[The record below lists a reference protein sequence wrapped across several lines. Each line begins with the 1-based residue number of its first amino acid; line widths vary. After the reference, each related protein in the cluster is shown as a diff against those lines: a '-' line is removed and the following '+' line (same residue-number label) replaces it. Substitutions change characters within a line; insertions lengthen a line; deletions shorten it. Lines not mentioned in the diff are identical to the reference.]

1 MVGEKIAR
9 HRDAADDRF
18 GETTGSELIGHFGGD
33 LLPQVAAEFFM
44 DAFVADDGKLLRP
57 RREIKQDRVAILSGA
72 HPELLETARRAIDD
86 LISLNLTSGDKD
98 TDFAGCPA
106 FGLLNR
112 LNNRGFVQLAKEVM
126 RFHGCTTISR
136 WRRHH
141 RSFRR
146 HR

>member
-1 MVGEKIAR
+1 VGEKIAR

-18 GETTGSELIGHFGGD
+18 GETTRSELIGHFGGD

-72 HPELLETARRAIDD
+72 HPELLEAARRAIDD
-86 LISLNLTSGDKD
+86 LISSNLTSGDKD
-98 TDFAGCPA
+98 TDFAGCPP

-126 RFHGCTTISR
+126 RFHDCTTISR
-136 WRRHH
+136 WRRPH

>member
-1 MVGEKIAR
+1 VGEKIAR

-18 GETTGSELIGHFGGD
+18 GETTGSEFVGHFGDD

-44 DAFVADDGKLLRP
+44 DALVADDGKLLRP
-57 RREIKQDRVAILSGA
+57 GRKIKQDRVAILSGA

-86 LISLNLTSGDKD
+86 VTGLNLTSGDKD
-98 TDFAGCPA
+98 TDFAGRPA
-106 FGLLNR
+106 FRLLNR
-112 LNNRGFVQLAKEVM
+112 LSNRGFVQLAKEIM

-136 WRRHH
+136 WPRHH